1 MEIFG
6 VFEGGGAKGLAHVGA
21 LRAAEQR
28 GFQFR
33 AVAGTSIGAMIA
45 ALVAAGFKSEE
56 LFRVTDAG
64 ESGLLSDDLEL
75 KFLDKTEYAR
85 VLRLRLQMKKLLQRP
100 EPGFRT
106 YFWEHVVSRL
116 WLSWGVAV
124 LAANLSVLPL
134 AIHRRLM
141 GDLWWEAGAVGTSR
155 LREWIDETI
164 RNKLGLP
171 AGTPVLFK
179 NLPIDLRVVA
189 TNLTQ
194 NDVQIFGRIGTPN
207 IPVADAVTAS
217 MAYPLFFKPVHV
229 DGAVYVDGGLASN
242 GPAWVLDDLRDLA
255 DARIPTFAFRLLD
268 PLPEALPKRSRRWAV
283 GRALRKWLDYAPKAS
298 SRRPKLGPLARRFVT
313 SSLNSRSVL
322 ETRRIDEF
330 HLIELSAQLNTLDFD
345 IVNANK
351 ARTVEQGA
359 RGVSEYLSRKIGP
372 RDPALME
379 RALRAFAGMVKE
391 HTYDEGV
398 VRAYILQPTSEI
410 VGRVVYAAMLEGEAD
425 DTIAMRLDTR
435 SQALALA
442 LREPVLMRTSS
453 LPIEDLTRTATKYL
467 HAARPADVTHVL
479 CVPIFPSHRAW
490 IEETPTDRPQPLAAL
505 CFDFRNPG
513 GEHLLL
519 DPKIEDLISGIAQAL
534 GDFWTSMPMSE
545 ISSLPDQAGVPSR
558 EWIQLGDTAG
568 FYVSG
573 RKVRACPDQA
583 IVEHISKTVARI
595 GGDGGLFPII
605 SLPSIAQQAA
615 KAAGEVDHV

>member
-75 KFLDKTEYAR
+75 KFLDRAEYSR
-85 VLRLRLQMKKLLQRP
+85 VLRLRMHLETLLRQP

-106 YFWEHVVSRL
+106 YIWEHIVSRP
-116 WLSWGVAV
+116 WLSWGAAV
-124 LAANLSVLPL
+124 TAANLSVLPL
-134 AIHRRLM
+134 AMHRKVL
-141 GDLWWEAGAVGTSR
+141 GDLWWEAGTVGTGR

-164 RNKLGLP
+164 RIKLGLP
-171 AGTPVLFK
+171 TGTPVLFHD
-179 NLPIDLRVVA
+179 LPIDLRVVA
-189 TNLTQ
+189 TDLTH
-194 NDVQIFGRIGTPN
+194 NDVQIFGRARTPH

-217 MAYPLFFKPVHV
+217 MAYPLLFKPVQV
-229 DGAVYVDGGLASN
+229 DGAIYVDGGLASN
-242 GPAWVLDDLRDLA
+242 GPAWVLDDLRDMA

-268 PLPEALPKRSRRWAV
+268 PPPAPLPKRSRRWWL
-283 GRALRKWLDYAPKAS
+283 GRMLRKWLDYAPKAS
-298 SRRPKLGPLARRFVT
+298 TRRPKLGPLARRFVT

-345 IVNANK
+345 AVNANK
-351 ARTVEQGA
+351 AATVEHGA

-379 RALRAFAGMVKE
+379 KALRAFAGMVKE
-391 HTYDEGV
+391 HTYDDGI
-398 VRAYILQPTSEI
+398 VRAYVLQPTSEI
-410 VGRVVYAAMLEGEAD
+410 VARVVYAAMLEGEAD
-425 DTIAMRLDTR
+425 DTLAMRLDTR
-435 SQALALA
+435 SQALSLV
-442 LREPVLMRTSS
+442 LREPVLMRTNL

-479 CVPIFPSHRAW
+479 SVPIFPSHPAW
-490 IEETPTDRPQPLAAL
+490 SESKLESRPPPLAAL
-505 CFDFRNPG
+505 CLDFRRPG

-519 DPKIEDLISGIAQAL
+519 DPKIEDLISAIAQAL
-534 GDFWTSMPMSE
+534 GDFWTSMPLSDVDC
-545 ISSLPDQAGVPSR
+545 LPEQAGAPSR
-558 EWIQLGDTAG
+558 DWVQIGDTAG
-568 FYVSG
+568 FYVSS
-573 RKVRACPDQA
+573 RKVRAYPELA
-583 IVEHISKTVARI
+583 ITEQISRTVVRI
-595 GGDGGLFPII
+595 GGDAELFPIS
-605 SLPSIAQQAA
+605 SLPDRSSRA
-615 KAAGEVDHV
+615 